1 MGATRV
7 LLPALLSLMLG
18 AQTPPPAPPTPE
30 APKTEPPTKPSPEP
44 LPAPAPKPEETPAP
58 AAPAAKPAEPGKPVE
73 APVPADARK
82 PAATTTS
89 PETAGKAILLFYR
102 ESRFVGGA
110 LRPSIYV
117 DGVEVAYLSSGSY
130 LKVAVTPGDHAIYA
144 DKKDDELTLPVESG
158 RTYYFRVGIR
168 AGLFK
173 GHGKV
178 EPMSPEA
185 GAKEF
190 ESWKPKLTYAEK
202 ILKPEMVVKD

>member
-1 MGATRV
+1 MRSTPV
-7 LLPALLSLMLG
+7 LLSALLSLALG
-18 AQTPPPAPPTPE
+18 AQTPPSTPPPPE
-30 APKTEPPTKPSPEP
+30 APKTEPPAKPSPEP
-44 LPAPAPKPEETPAP
+44 APAPMPKPQETPTP
-58 AAPAAKPAEPGKPVE
+58 AAPETKPMEAAKPAEAPAPAEAAKPVE
-73 APVPADARK
+73 TVKAPE
-82 PAATTTS
+82 S
-89 PETAGKAILLFYR
+89 AGKAILLFYR

-130 LKVAVTPGDHAIYA
+130 LKVAVAPGDHGIYA
-144 DKKDDELTLPVESG
+144 DKKDDQLMFPVEAG
-158 RTYYFRVGIR
+158 KTYYFRVGIR

-178 EPMSPEA
+178 EPVSEEA

-190 ESWKPKLTYAEK
+190 EAWKPKLTYTEK